1 VSSCLLGGP
10 LPRASQRR
18 VVVVTPGAE
27 LPYDESEWHDA
38 IVVLERGDIELA
50 CTEGRP
56 LDISP
61 GLSCSRRAERDD
73 SNAKTGS
80 AVRLRPP
87 PGVRGQSRC
96 GQRNGAPPF
105 GDQSLRWRDIASARS
120 DYRS

>member
-87 PGVRGQSRC
+87 PGVLGRGSAPRSRTPTEAD
-96 GQRNGAPPF
+96 QR
-105 GDQSLRWRDIASARS
+105 DDMK
-120 DYRS
+120 

>member
-87 PGVRGQSRC
+87 PGDRGYPASGYGDADC
-96 GQRNGAPPF
+96 GA
-105 GDQSLRWRDIASARS
+105 AA
-120 DYRS
+120 